1 MIWGRCE
8 GWWIQ
13 RGIYGISVW
22 GKGNGPVKC
31 VEFVEEFQ
39 MERCCGLAVDFAAR
53 TGLHGHDSEVED
65 EVINNGVDGLEW
77 VSSSSF

>member
-1 MIWGRCE
+1 M
-8 GWWIQ
+8 
-13 RGIYGISVW
+13 
-22 GKGNGPVKC
+22 KC